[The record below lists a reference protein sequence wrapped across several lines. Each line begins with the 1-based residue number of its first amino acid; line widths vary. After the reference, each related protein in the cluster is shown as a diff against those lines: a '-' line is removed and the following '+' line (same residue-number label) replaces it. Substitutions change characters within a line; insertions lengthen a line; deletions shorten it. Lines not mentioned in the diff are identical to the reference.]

1 MKCQL
6 FYFFVLITLIS
17 NSFQLL
23 KRSLKAETKTENNVT
38 KNNTEIKESVMD
50 LNNNKIILK
59 EGKSTNTLKEKV

>member
-23 KRSLKAETKTENNVT
+23 KRSLKAETKTENKVT
-38 KNNTEIKESVMD
+38 KDNSEIKESVRD
-50 LNNNKIILK
+50 LNNNKINLK